1 MHRDPDYGY
10 HPEASKKVLVVG
22 RSDFQQASQLFAGFE
37 IKIVS
42 GSQFLGEFVNEDT
55 LTVVFASSEV

>member
-10 HPEASKKVLVVG
+10 HPEASKKVLVVDH
-22 RSDFQQASQLFAGFE
+22 SEFQQASELFAGLE

-42 GSQFLGEFVNEDT
+42 GAQFLGGFIDEDI
-55 LTVVFASSEV
+55 LTVVFDSSKV